1 VSGLFSFEHGGP
13 HHLVP
18 RQCYSH
24 DRFLVSAAP
33 TFDLTCWP
41 LKSPLASRPAASR
54 FAPDAIRHSLN
65 TATFLTNWGA
75 FMASDEWY
83 YTVNGAKAGPVS
95 SSKLKQL
102 SHEGKLT
109 PNDHVWKEGM
119 SDWRQA
125 STIKGLFDVPS
136 SAAPIIPPPVV
147 RPSPPRSSRS
157 NAPES
162 PQSSSGA
169 ERNTNPGPPQSR
181 PIVIVEDSQGSK
193 RRGKRSF
200 LIKGFGCVGGVVLLC
215 VFLCSGLNPLSR
227 AGSISRAK
235 NDLLATAKRM
245 GDIHVAQTVV
255 GEIEARLSNKN
266 DVPWQAFDG
275 LMIRTT
281 PETRAAY
288 YRYRG
293 LIISR

>member
-1 VSGLFSFEHGGP
+1 
-13 HHLVP
+13 
-18 RQCYSH
+18 
-24 DRFLVSAAP
+24 
-33 TFDLTCWP
+33 
-41 LKSPLASRPAASR
+41 
-54 FAPDAIRHSLN
+54 
-65 TATFLTNWGA
+65 
-75 FMASDEWY
+75 MASDEWY
-83 YTVNGAKAGPVS
+83 YTVNGEKAGPIS
-95 SSKLKQL
+95 SAKLKQL
-102 SHEGKLT
+102 SQEGKLS
-109 PNDHVWKEGM
+109 PDDHVWKEGM
-119 SDWRQA
+119 SDWRPA
-125 STIKGLFDVPS
+125 STIKGLFDIPS
-136 SAAPIIPPPVV
+136 SVDPIVPPPVV
-147 RPSPPRSSRS
+147 RPQRS
-157 NAPES
+157 NSNPEW
-162 PQSSSGA
+162 PRSSSGA

-193 RRGKRSF
+193 RRSKRSF

-255 GEIEARLSNKN
+255 GEIEARLRNKN

-275 LMIRTT
+275 LMFRTT